1 MKKIF
6 IILLVCL
13 SFYLNAQKSSIKVEE
28 VIAKDSLK
36 TVLYTSI
43 IEGYT
48 KARVNWRIDHQ
59 SCPVFIDE
67 EGFMFF
73 IKLED
78 NCIAIVEIDLD

>member
-6 IILLVCL
+6 TILLVCL

-48 KARVNWRIDHQ
+48 KAKMNLRVDHQ

-78 NCIAIVEIDLD
+78 NYIAIVEIDLD

>member
-6 IILLVCL
+6 TVLLVCL
-13 SFYLNAQKSSIKVEE
+13 SFCINAQKSSIKVEE

-48 KARVNWRIDHQ
+48 KAKMNLRVDHQ

-73 IKLED
+73 IKIED